1 MTKTHK
7 QARKYLSSNIK
18 DYKDYPNQITTN
30 SHPVEDLIDV
40 TLKSNIFSSM
50 NDEINLEDN
59 HQNSQT

>member
-1 MTKTHK
+1 MIKTNK

-18 DYKDYPNQITTN
+18 DYPNQITSN
-30 SHPVEDLIDV
+30 PHPVEDLIDV